1 MPTSVATSAHFVASN
16 PSRPKRT
23 VAASRMGHS
32 FERLLDEA
40 LKEATVPGLPSPDGL
55 VAALIG
61 ADRTTVR
68 LFVRVVPAG
77 PLTMIAP
84 CSRTEFTSLYLAW
97 RVTGRWCDGR
107 EGAVVLCGG
116 RADSG
121 RRVRAHVTRDRTDLP
136 GIGCAQLRTGCHRD

>member
-1 MPTSVATSAHFVASN
+1 MPTSVATSAHFVESK

-23 VAASRMGHS
+23 VAASRIGHS

-40 LKEATVPGLPSPDGL
+40 LKEATVPGLPAPDGL

-68 LFVRVVPAG
+68 LFVPVVPAE

-84 CSRTEFTSLYLAW
+84 CRRTEFTSLYLA
-97 RVTGRWCDGR
+97 VEGDGK
-107 EGAVVLCGG
+107 VVR
-116 RADSG
+116 RA
-121 RRVRAHVTRDRTDLP
+121 
-136 GIGCAQLRTGCHRD
+136 